1 MGKNQE
7 GVNYML
13 SRPPLDRIA
22 FWGIS
27 WYSLFIVTGVVL
39 GVLLAAREEKRL
51 QLPKDTTIDFAILAI
66 PLALVGARLY
76 YVFFQWDTF
85 SEDLLSIFAVRSGG
99 LAIYGGVLGGLLAGW
114 LIAKRKQIA
123 LASILDM
130 VAPSLVLGQ
139 AIGRWGNY
147 FNMEAYGFRLSE
159 PALQFFPFA
168 VEIPV
173 GGVWYWHMATFFY
186 EFCWD
191 LLVFALLM
199 GLRRYTRRKGDV
211 FRFYLLFYC
220 AGRTVIEGLREDS
233 LTFINEFVRVSQ
245 ILSALAC
252 VAVVVLFFLRLKRKG
267 QPFYILPVASTVLA
281 LAGCFIGEF
290 ERGAYAN
297 LFSAAQLLM
306 LALLA
311 CEIASLALCFLQER
325 RRKLKNVVPIGI
337 ASAFTLGVL
346 LFGLGRADLNN
357 QLFVSWR
364 QIACMLHMIASGIL
378 LYPFRKQ
385 APARAGA

>member
-1 MGKNQE
+1 M
-7 GVNYML
+7 
-13 SRPPLDRIA
+13 
-22 FWGIS
+22 
-27 WYSLFIVTGVVL
+27 
-39 GVLLAAREEKRL
+39 
-51 QLPKDTTIDFAILAI
+51 
-66 PLALVGARLY
+66 
-76 YVFFQWDTF
+76 
-85 SEDLLSIFAVRSGG
+85 
-99 LAIYGGVLGGLLAGW
+99 
-114 LIAKRKQIA
+114 
-123 LASILDM
+123 
-130 VAPSLVLGQ
+130 
-139 AIGRWGNY
+139 
-147 FNMEAYGFRLSE
+147 
-159 PALQFFPFA
+159 
-168 VEIPV
+168 
-173 GGVWYWHMATFFY
+173 
-186 EFCWD
+186 
-191 LLVFALLM
+191 
-199 GLRRYTRRKGDV
+199 
-211 FRFYLLFYC
+211 
-220 AGRTVIEGLREDS
+220 
-233 LTFINEFVRVSQ
+233 SQ